1 MESVI
6 SPFTLPNKGVKPLRP
21 NLVRKMEFCI
31 PWQNWNIE
39 DVQYGISQT
48 NTRIENG
55 LFIPIYFADKNVKCQ
70 AFHLLSPELIRQDIE
85 TTKEGIYIIVKIPK
99 NNDFAKKLKEFDD
112 RNLETA
118 SKYQSE
124 WWAKS
129 ASQIVYKTA
138 LKNLPTGEVE
148 WRLQIPDSGI
158 FSCYDT
164 SRKSWYASNE
174 SGLEKRK
181 WKILARTS
189 GLWVNETSF
198 GMDWKLIGAFVV

>member
-1 MESVI
+1 
-6 SPFTLPNKGVKPLRP
+6 
-21 NLVRKMEFCI
+21 MEFCI

-39 DVQYGISQT
+39 DIQYGISQT

-70 AFHLLSPELIRQDIE
+70 AFHLLSPELTKQDIE
-85 TTKEGIYIIVKIPK
+85 TTNEGIYIIVKMPK
-99 NNDFAKKLKEFDD
+99 NSDFSKKLKEFDE
-112 RNLETA
+112 RNLQTA
-118 SKYQSE
+118 SKHQSE
-124 WWAKS
+124 WWVKS
-129 ASQIVYKTA
+129 SKQIIYKTA
-138 LKNLPTGEVE
+138 LKNLPTGEIE

-164 SRKSWYASNE
+164 KRKSWYASNE

-189 GLWVNETSF
+189 GLWINETSF
-198 GMDWKLIGAFVV
+198 GMDWKLIGAFVI